1 MQKITKEEFLALDD
15 KTVNEYLDGER
26 FPERY
31 TSENLKKSLRENKIT
46 VKDIFNYT
54 HNGNDDLFNIE
65 IEGAE
70 VYRSDDAG
78 KSWRK
83 TNKKI

>member
-46 VKDIFNYT
+46 VKDIFNYHT
-54 HNGNDDLFNIE
+54 MEMMIYSTSKLKVQKFTVLMMPENLG
-65 IEGAE
+65 
-70 VYRSDDAG
+70 
-78 KSWRK
+78 K
-83 TNKKI
+83 TNEKI

>member
-31 TSENLKKSLRENKIT
+31 TSENLKNRSEKIKSR
-46 VKDIFNYT
+46 
-54 HNGNDDLFNIE
+54 
-65 IEGAE
+65 
-70 VYRSDDAG
+70 
-78 KSWRK
+78 
-83 TNKKI
+83 